1 MPYQNIFQLKS
12 KKHHLKS
19 IMKRIIP
26 QLSHNVI
33 VTVPTN
39 YLINQ
44 LLKKLLM
51 VSWN

>member
-1 MPYQNIFQLKS
+1 MSHHNIFQLKS
-12 KKHHLKS
+12 KKHHPKC
-19 IMKRIIP
+19 IIKRIIP

-44 LLKKLLM
+44 LLKK
-51 VSWN
+51 

>member
-1 MPYQNIFQLKS
+1 MSHQNIFQLKS

-19 IMKRIIP
+19 IVKRIIQ

-44 LLKKLLM
+44 LFKK
-51 VSWN
+51 